1 MESQRGLDASQLQL
15 QSHLQSTQHEVPA
28 VPASAQSRQIEKYK
42 KRKFV
47 VGVGRI
53 YIAVTNGYSDVLYF
67 RSRYMLM
74 LLLPL
79 YNLVWFPAFFGV
91 PIVGFFDQRNRL
103 KSELASVCNDQSTH
117 ETQPLLPRQQQQQQ
131 PCSVTFSN
139 DVEDRP
145 SRTARRTRAG
155 KELWGIL
162 RYHVVH
168 ESFHIQNQFKDTTR
182 RKHDNIQF
190 TQDVNLPYDF
200 SVLDCLIALVVYL
213 IISIIAYSFVFE
225 NWTVID
231 SKFLL

>member
-1 MESQRGLDASQLQL
+1 MA
-15 QSHLQSTQHEVPA
+15 T
-28 VPASAQSRQIEKYK
+28 
-42 KRKFV
+42 F
-47 VGVGRI
+47 
-53 YIAVTNGYSDVLYF
+53 
-67 RSRYMLM
+67 
-74 LLLPL
+74 
-79 YNLVWFPAFFGV
+79 
-91 PIVGFFDQRNRL
+91 
-103 KSELASVCNDQSTH
+103 KSEHPSVFNEQSTH
-117 ETQPLLPRQQQQQQ
+117 ETQPLLPLQQQQQQQ
-131 PCSVTFSN
+131 PYSVTFSN
-139 DVEDRP
+139 DVEDKP

-168 ESFHIQNQFKDTTR
+168 ESFHIQNQFKDTIR